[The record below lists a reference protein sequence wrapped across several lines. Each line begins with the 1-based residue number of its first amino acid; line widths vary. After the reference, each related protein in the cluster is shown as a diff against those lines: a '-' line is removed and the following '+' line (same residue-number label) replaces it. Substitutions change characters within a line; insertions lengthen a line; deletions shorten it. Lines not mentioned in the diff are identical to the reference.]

1 MLPKINAERLLLLM
15 QNADWHKELKKGYEE
30 NEPYYEFG
38 ILPLALPYQS
48 EQGFLL
54 LLNHH
59 LEIYFTSAPTNK
71 GDLMVRGDD
80 NRAGEKEE
88 TTTTKGQPI
97 TICYLSQQEWQ
108 ICCAEA
114 AQIRKD
120 YEQIRD
126 GFFLSIPNKWYEQST
141 IIAFVDK
148 NFSIVPRP
156 IKSRFPYGSME
167 N

>member
-1 MLPKINAERLLLLM
+1 MQPKINAENLLQLM
-15 QNADWHKELKKGYEE
+15 QNDDWRKELKKGYEE

-38 ILPLALPYQS
+38 ILPLTLPYQS

-59 LEIYFTSAPTNK
+59 LEIYFTSVPINK
-71 GDLMVRGDD
+71 GDMLVCPND
-80 NRAGEKEE
+80 NKVGKKEE
-88 TTTTKGQPI
+88 IITTKSRPI
-97 TICYLSQQEWQ
+97 TIYYLSQQEWQ

-126 GFFLSIPNKWYEQST
+126 GFFLSIPNKWYEQT
-141 IIAFVDK
+141 FIINFVNEHFDV
-148 NFSIVPRP
+148 IPRP
-156 IKSRFPYGSME
+156 VKSHFPYGSME